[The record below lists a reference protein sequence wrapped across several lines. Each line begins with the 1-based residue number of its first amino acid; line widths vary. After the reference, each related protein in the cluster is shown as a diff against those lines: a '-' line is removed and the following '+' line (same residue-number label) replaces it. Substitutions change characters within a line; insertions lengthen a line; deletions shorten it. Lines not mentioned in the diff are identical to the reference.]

1 MDHDE
6 EIKQPSSGRRPSRRY
21 SDQTKL
27 AHVKAWKLS
36 GLSIREYCH
45 QREITVSAFYQ
56 WRRRLLPKVD
66 DSVSG
71 VVAPGGESS
80 FPCSLLHRESPM
92 GRFFGICPI
101 ILAVFRGACCH
112 APSHRADAAGGL
124 AMIQFGVARFQLFTA
139 RPWICEK
146 GLIH

>member
-56 WRRRLLPKVD
+56 WRRRLLRNDV
-66 DSVSG
+66 DSVSAA
-71 VVAPGGESS
+71 VAPGK
-80 FPCSLLHRESPM
+80 
-92 GRFFGICPI
+92 GRFIPVLPAESMVSDGQ
-101 ILAVFRGACCH
+101 VFWDLPNNLGRVSGA
-112 APSHRADAAGGL
+112 PAA
-124 AMIQFGVARFQLFTA
+124 MHH
-139 RPWICEK
+139 
-146 GLIH
+146 LIEQMRQEGW

>member
-71 VVAPGGESS
+71 VVAPGGGKFIPLQPVASRVS
-80 FPCSLLHRESPM
+80 DGQVFWDLPNNL
-92 GRFFGICPI
+92 GR
-101 ILAVFRGACCH
+101 VSGA
-112 APSHRADAAGGL
+112 PAA
-124 AMIQFGVARFQLFTA
+124 MHH
-139 RPWICEK
+139 
-146 GLIH
+146 LIEQMRQEGWQ